1 MIRGAYHRP
10 RPQHLGNVI
19 TSSISPKF
27 SSTLF
32 PQWPINRFATFCV
45 FLVALDPGICLLFC
59 KYYPLT
65 LAIGQRSLED
75 DSVNTA
81 QCARVAD
88 TATYGPSAEF
98 NTILFD
104 NHPFIVFVIHL
115 NVGVGTLSEFE
126 DIL

>member
-1 MIRGAYHRP
+1 
-10 RPQHLGNVI
+10 
-19 TSSISPKF
+19 
-27 SSTLF
+27 
-32 PQWPINRFATFCV
+32 
-45 FLVALDPGICLLFC
+45 LVALDPGICLLFC

-98 NTILFD
+98 DTILFD

-115 NVGVGTLSEFE
+115 NVGVGTLSEFK